1 MKLSELKAAGGFV
14 SAEPVKVPV
23 RWRRGED
30 DVTEFDIHIRRLSFG
45 EFERIYVD
53 PKDKE
58 RSRTA
63 ALISACVLFGE
74 KADEPITYK
83 DAYQLEPSLASA
95 LVAAITEVTR
105 PKA

>member
-14 SAEPVKVPV
+14 PAEPIKVSVK
-23 RWRRGED
+23 WQRGAE
-30 DVTEFDIHIRRLSFG
+30 VTEFDIHVRRLSFG

-63 ALISACVLFGE
+63 ALIAASVLLGE
-74 KADEPITYK
+74 KADEPMTYK
-83 DAYQLEPSLASA
+83 DAFQLEPSLASA
-95 LVAAITEVTR
+95 MVTAITEVAS

>member
-14 SAEPVKVPV
+14 SPEPVKTHVK
-23 RWRRGED
+23 WQRGE
-30 DVTEFDIHIRRLSFG
+30 DVTEFDIHVRRLSFG

-63 ALISACVLFGE
+63 ALISASVLLGE

-83 DAYQLEPSLASA
+83 DAFQLEPTLASA
-95 LVAAITEVTR
+95 LVAAITEVSR

>member
-1 MKLSELKAAGGFV
+1 MKLAELKAAGGFV
-14 SAEPVKVPV
+14 SAEPIKVPV
-23 RWRRGED
+23 KWQRGE
-30 DVTEFDIHIRRLSFG
+30 DVTEFNIHVRRLSFG

-63 ALISACVLFGE
+63 ALISACVLLGD

-83 DAYQLEPSLASA
+83 DAYQLEPTLASA
-95 LVAAITEVTR
+95 LVNAITEVSR
-105 PKA
+105 PKT